1 MSPPSGLDSG
11 AAAADGGDL
20 DARIAEQGNLV
31 RQLKADKKDKQE
43 VDAAV
48 KLLLELKVCDPV
60 LYRFPDNNASIMFL
74 IHTVPVAALLFLN
87 ICILISEQ
95 KIPTST

>member
-11 AAAADGGDL
+11 AAAADGSDL

-60 LYRFPDNNASIMFL
+60 LY
-74 IHTVPVAALLFLN
+74 LFY
-87 ICILISEQ
+87 SQ
-95 KIPTST
+95 RTTHP

>member
-11 AAAADGGDL
+11 AAAGGGGGDL

-48 KLLLELKVCDPV
+48 KLLLELKVFDPV
-60 LYRFPDNNASIMFL
+60 LYRFYSQTTMHPYR
-74 IHTVPVAALLFLN
+74 
-87 ICILISEQ
+87 
-95 KIPTST
+95 

>member
-11 AAAADGGDL
+11 AGGDL
-20 DARIAEQGNLV
+20 DAKIAEQGSLV

-48 KLLLELKVCDPV
+48 KLLLEMKVCEPSV
-60 LYRFPDNNASIMFL
+60 GITYSYW
-74 IHTVPVAALLFLN
+74 
-87 ICILISEQ
+87 C
-95 KIPTST
+95 